1 MSGLLVY
8 NSSME
13 GNGRSYDELVQLVWD
28 WFEERNLQDPTM
40 QLVKVNEEIGEICHE
55 VSRGRFD
62 SVALV
67 DALGDSFVTLIGM
80 CHHLGINP
88 KTALEEAYNEIKD
101 RRGKVVNGSFVKEG
115 E

>member
-1 MSGLLVY
+1 MSTLY
-8 NSSME
+8 NK
-13 GNGRSYDELVQLVWD
+13 NVDNARRSYDELFQLVWE

-62 SVALV
+62 STDLV

-80 CHHLGINP
+80 CHHLGLDPGMCLN
-88 KTALEEAYNEIKD
+88 KAYDEIKD
-101 RRGKVVNGSFVKEG
+101 RKGTVVNGSFVKDG
-115 E
+115 DDR